1 MGIVNFSL
9 AQNMS
14 NPSIWYGTVYQ
25 ADSTTI
31 LLSNGSRGG
40 LYVGENFQYSGYS
53 VVGGTLTGYI
63 AAKNVTISP
72 LTYTIDFEASGFS
85 LDAATAFRYIQSGNA
100 VGMNT
105 WALSG
110 NDELNGSIYGDYLIG
125 YNGDDV
131 ISGNAGN
138 DTLNGGVGNDTLTG
152 DAGTDNLVGGSGDD
166 IYIVDSTTDTITEAA
181 GSGTDEVRSSVTY
194 TALAVNV
201 ENLTLTGS
209 GNINGTGNAGNNTV
223 TGNDGNNSLSGGTGN
238 DTLIGGLGNDTL
250 TGNAGTDSLVG
261 GSGDDIYVVDATD
274 TIVEASGAGT
284 GTDTVQSSVTFSLAA
299 ISNVENLTL
308 TGSSAINGTGNTLDN
323 VLTGNSGT
331 NTLNGGDGTDTLIGG
346 TGNDIYV
353 VDSTSDIITEL
364 TGSGTDTVQSS
375 VTYSL
380 ADTDGAGSNGGN
392 VENLTLTGSSVVDG
406 TGNSLNNIITGNSG
420 DNSLSGGAGN
430 DTLNG
435 GVGNDTLTGDAGT
448 DNLVGGSGDD
458 IYIVDSTT
466 DTITEAASSG
476 TDEVR
481 SLVTYTALAVNVEN
495 LTLTGSGNINGT
507 GNTGNNTVTG
517 NDGNNSLSGGTG
529 NDTLIG
535 GLGND
540 TLTGNAGTDSLVG
553 GAGNDSLVGGDGA
566 DTYTFSGVTLL
577 SNGSDMITFV
587 AVDDT
592 LQFSLADVNV
602 ATGAG
607 LSSGVISAGNIVIG
621 VGAVAADAYD
631 YFLYNTSTGA
641 LSFDADGNGSGSAV
655 LLATLVGHPAI
666 TTADLVLF

>member
-1 MGIVNFSL
+1 MEDEK
-9 AQNMS
+9 
-14 NPSIWYGTVYQ
+14 P
-25 ADSTTI
+25 
-31 LLSNGSRGG
+31 
-40 LYVGENFQYSGYS
+40 GEPHFQYSGYS

-261 GSGDDIYVVDATD
+261 G
-274 TIVEASGAGT
+274 
-284 GTDTVQSSVTFSLAA
+284 
-299 ISNVENLTL
+299 
-308 TGSSAINGTGNTLDN
+308 
-323 VLTGNSGT
+323 
-331 NTLNGGDGTDTLIGG
+331 
-346 TGNDIYV
+346 
-353 VDSTSDIITEL
+353 
-364 TGSGTDTVQSS
+364 
-375 VTYSL
+375 
-380 ADTDGAGSNGGN
+380 
-392 VENLTLTGSSVVDG
+392 
-406 TGNSLNNIITGNSG
+406 
-420 DNSLSGGAGN
+420 
-430 DTLNG
+430 
-435 GVGNDTLTGDAGT
+435 
-448 DNLVGGSGDD
+448 
-458 IYIVDSTT
+458 
-466 DTITEAASSG
+466 
-476 TDEVR
+476 
-481 SLVTYTALAVNVEN
+481 
-495 LTLTGSGNINGT
+495 
-507 GNTGNNTVTG
+507 
-517 NDGNNSLSGGTG
+517 
-529 NDTLIG
+529 
-535 GLGND
+535 
-540 TLTGNAGTDSLVG
+540 
-553 GAGNDSLVGGDGA
+553 AGNDSLVGGDGA

-631 YFLYNTSTGA
+631 YLLYNTSTGA